1 MDTIHTLYLHLPS
14 YAAGIATS
22 LLVTTIV
29 LLIEKSRRA

>member
-14 YAAGIATS
+14 FVAGVATS
-22 LLVTTIV
+22 LIVTTLV

>member
-14 YAAGIATS
+14 FAAGIATS
-22 LLVTTIV
+22 LIVTTLV

>member
-14 YAAGIATS
+14 FAAGVAAS
-22 LLVTTIV
+22 LLVTTLV